1 MSINSIESNFVR
13 QYADTFTVLCEQKE
27 SRLLGSITNN
37 GEVTGDSFTTIE
49 LGEVGEGKA
58 IKRGDAT
65 QYNDSEY
72 ASRLALM
79 ADSANFTRVAI
90 QDLKKLK
97 ANPTD
102 QLLKRLVSARNR
114 KVDAVIYAALTG
126 VAQRKVVGGDVYT
139 NVALPAAQTLGTD
152 TTPISKQLLI
162 DVRTKFLANEV
173 PEDETIYITYNAEM
187 LNAILADTTLTS
199 ADYLA
204 GQMLQRGEVSNFLGF
219 NWVHYEGIAKAG
231 KGLGV
236 AYTSEACV
244 FGSQVHSPLK
254 IAELEGNNRMQSIG
268 HIDGFGAVRADEKRV
283 VAFKFKS

>member
-13 QYADTFTVLCEQKE
+13 QYADTFTVLCEQKD
-27 SRLLGSITNN
+27 SRLLGSVTNN

-49 LGEVGEGKA
+49 ISGAEDGKL
-58 IKRGDAT
+58 IKRGDVT

-79 ADSANFTRVAI
+79 VDSANFTRVAI

-114 KVDAVIYAALTG
+114 KIDAVIYAALTG

-139 NVALPAAQTLGTD
+139 NVALPATQTLGAD

-162 DVRTKFLANEV
+162 DIRTKFLANEV
-173 PEDETIYITYNAEM
+173 PQDEGLYITYNAEM
-187 LNAILADTTLTS
+187 LNTILADTTLTS
-199 ADYLA
+199 GDYLA
-204 GQMLQRGEVSNFLGF
+204 GQMLQKGEVANFLGF

-236 AYTSEACV
+236 AYTSDACV

-254 IAELEGNNRMQSIG
+254 IAEVEGMNRMQSIG